1 MKNLLF
7 IIFLLLSSA
16 SQSNEIELEIVT
28 EEWPPF
34 IVNGQEVSG
43 VVTKNVREILQFTD
57 IKYSIN
63 VYPWAR
69 SYHLATS
76 NPNILI
82 YSIYRTKQRESQFNW
97 LCPIYKSTPIHAYK
111 LAKNEINIDSLEGM
125 KKGVVGLMRGDNS
138 YSYFLQKGFQEGVN
152 IDSSSNEE
160 TNLKKLIKGRVD
172 VVIQSK
178 ESLNYRLESLGAKK
192 LNMVSGMAIGH
203 DQSLEHCMALSLG
216 TKTEIINK
224 LKKGFEQWQ
233 KINNIDY

>member
-1 MKNLLF
+1 MKKLRL
-7 IIFLLLSSA
+7 IIFLLLSFS
-16 SQSNEIELEIVT
+16 SRGSEIELEIVT

-34 IVNGQEVSG
+34 IVNGKEVSG
-43 VVTKNVREILQFTD
+43 VVTKNIREILKFTD

-69 SYHLATS
+69 SFHLATS

-82 YSIYRTKQRESQFNW
+82 YSIYRTKQRETQFNW
-97 LCPIYKSTPIHAYK
+97 ICPIYKSTPIHAYK

-125 KKGVVGLMRGDNS
+125 KKGIVGLMRGDNS

-152 IDSSSNEE
+152 VDSSSNEE

-178 ESLNYRLESLGAKK
+178 ESLNYRLGSLGAKE
-192 LNMVSGMAIGH
+192 LNIVSGMAIGH
-203 DQSLEHCMALSLG
+203 DQSVEHCMALSLG
-216 TKTEIINK
+216 TKAEIIHK
-224 LKKGFEQWQ
+224 LRKGFEQWQ
-233 KINNIDY
+233 KTLQ